1 MNQILEYS
9 PNKNSGGGTSGS
21 DKIVRIFALIL
32 IIFALCFIGIGG
44 YGFVKK
50 NKNTADVGAVTQTEA
65 KIEVEKLESTAII
78 KVSHD
83 KAIEKVIYSWD
94 NDKEV
99 VDKGNGTSTKEIE
112 IPLPAGQHTLT
123 VKVVDVDGVETS
135 YKQDITSE
143 NGTDIVNPEIKI
155 EVTEQ
160 KKIRITATD
169 ETEIAYV
176 TYKWNDEEEIVVDER
191 DEEKKKIEFEIEIL
205 KGNNDLTVIA
215 VDANNRTT
223 TENTTFAGVTK
234 PEVKITVAADKK
246 SIHVDCSHENGLK
259 KVTLTANGTE
269 YEVGIGD
276 GTPSDANFDFTL
288 PEGNVTVKVTATS
301 VDDTVTEATEEII
314 PDEPEETSGNENII
328 INIGKSVDNNKKATI
343 SAEYGEGIKDLKLN
357 VNDVDYSVG
366 LPEENPTNL
375 SFDLDLVEGNNRITV
390 TVIGSDG
397 TENTRVEELS
407 GE

>member
-9 PNKNSGGGTSGS
+9 PNKNAGGGSSGS

-50 NKNTADVGAVTQTEA
+50 NKNAIDTGTVTQTEA

-83 KAIEKVIYSWD
+83 KAIEKIIYSWD
-94 NDKEV
+94 NDKEII
-99 VDKGNGTSTKEIE
+99 DKGNGTSTKEIE

-123 VKVVDVDGVETS
+123 VKVVDIDGAETS

-143 NGTDIVNPEIKI
+143 NGTDIISPEIQIK
-155 EVTEQ
+155 VTED
-160 KKIRITATD
+160 KKLKITATD
-169 ETEIAYV
+169 ETEISYV
-176 TYKWNDEEEIVVDER
+176 TYKWNDDEEIVVNER
-191 DEEKKKIEFEIEIL
+191 DEEKKKIEFEIDIL
-205 KGNNDLTVIA
+205 KGKNDLTVIA

-223 TENTTFAGVTK
+223 TENKSFSGVTK
-234 PEVKITVAADKK
+234 PEVKVTVSSDKK
-246 SIHVDCSHENGLK
+246 SINVNCSHENGLK
-259 KVTLTANGTE
+259 KVTLTVNGTE

-276 GTPSDANFDFTL
+276 GNPVSASFDYTL
-288 PEGNVTVKVTATS
+288 PEGNSTVKVTATS
-301 VDDTVTEATEEII
+301 VDETVTEATEEII
-314 PDEPEETSGNENII
+314 PDEPEETSKNENIMI
-328 INIGKSVDNNKKATI
+328 SIGRSVENSKKAVV
-343 SAEYGEGIKDLKLN
+343 SAEYVEGIKDLKLN
-357 VNDVDYSVG
+357 VNDVDYTVN
-366 LPEENPTNL
+366 LPEENPTNI
-375 SFDLDLVEGNNRITV
+375 SFELDLVEGNNRITV
-390 TVIGSDG
+390 TVIGTND